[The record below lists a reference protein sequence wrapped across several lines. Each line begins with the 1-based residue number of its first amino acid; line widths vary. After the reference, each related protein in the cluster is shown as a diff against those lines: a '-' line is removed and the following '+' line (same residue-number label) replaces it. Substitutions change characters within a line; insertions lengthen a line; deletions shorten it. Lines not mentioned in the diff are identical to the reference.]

1 MSLKEQLVA
10 DLKVAL
16 QEKDASRA
24 LVIRYLRN
32 AIQYR
37 EKDVGKELDEA
48 AVMEILARQ
57 VRERRE
63 SITAFEAGQRHDLV
77 EKERAELAILEVYM
91 PEQLSQDKILELAQ
105 EVVAEVGATSIRD
118 KGKVMSKLM
127 PQIRGKGDGNVA
139 NEIVT
144 QLLSGEAQ

>member
-1 MSLKEQLVA
+1 MPLKEQLVA

-48 AVMEILARQ
+48 AVMEILSRQ

-77 EKERAELAILEVYM
+77 EKEKAELAILEAYL
-91 PEQLSQDKILELAQ
+91 PEQLSQEQLLDLARQ
-105 EVVAEVGATSIRD
+105 VVTEVGATTIRD

-139 NEIVT
+139 NEVVT
-144 QLLSGEAQ
+144 QLLSGEA

>member
-1 MSLKEQLVA
+1 MPLKEQLVA

-16 QEKDASRA
+16 QDKDAPRA

-63 SITAFEAGQRHDLV
+63 SIAAFEAGQRHDLV
-77 EKERAELAILEVYM
+77 EKERAELAILESYM
-91 PEQLSQDKILELAQ
+91 PEQLSQEEILELAKQ
-105 EVVAEVGATSIRD
+105 VAAEVGASGIRD
-118 KGKVMSKLM
+118 KGKVMGKLM
-127 PQIRGKGDGNVA
+127 PQIRGKGDGNLA
-139 NEIVT
+139 NDIVT
-144 QLLSGEAQ
+144 HLLSGDPQ

>member
-1 MSLKEQLVA
+1 MPLKEQLVA

-48 AVMEILARQ
+48 AVMEILSRQ

-77 EKERAELAILEVYM
+77 EKGKAELAILEAYL
-91 PEQLSQDKILELAQ
+91 PEQLSQEEVLDLARQ
-105 EVVAEVGATSIRD
+105 VVTEVGATTIRD

-139 NEIVT
+139 NEVVT
-144 QLLSGEAQ
+144 QLLSGEA

>member
-1 MSLKEQLVA
+1 MA

-37 EKDVGKELDEA
+37 EKDFGKELDEA
-48 AVMEILARQ
+48 AVMEILSRQ

-63 SITAFEAGQRHDLV
+63 SITAFEAGQRLDLV
-77 EKERAELAILEVYM
+77 EKEKAELAILEAYL
-91 PEQLSQDKILELAQ
+91 PEQLSQEEILDLARQ
-105 EVVAEVGATSIRD
+105 VVIDVGATTIRD

-139 NEIVT
+139 NEVVT
-144 QLLSGEAQ
+144 QLLSGEA

>member
-1 MSLKEQLVA
+1 MPLKEQLVA

-37 EKDVGKELDEA
+37 EKDIGKELDEA
-48 AVMEILARQ
+48 AVMEILSRQ

-63 SITAFEAGQRHDLV
+63 SIAAFEAGQRHDLV
-77 EKERAELAILEVYM
+77 EKEKAELAILEAYL
-91 PEQLSQDKILELAQ
+91 PEQLSQEEILDLARQ
-105 EVVAEVGATSIRD
+105 VVTEVGATTIRD

-139 NEIVT
+139 NEVVT
-144 QLLSGEAQ
+144 QLLFGEA

>member
-1 MSLKEQLVA
+1 MA

-37 EKDVGKELDEA
+37 EKDIGKELDEA
-48 AVMEILARQ
+48 AVMEILSRQ
-57 VRERRE
+57 VRERHE

-77 EKERAELAILEVYM
+77 KKEKAELAILEAYL
-91 PEQLSQDKILELAQ
+91 PEQLSQEEILDLARQ
-105 EVVAEVGATSIRD
+105 VVTEVGATTIRD

-139 NEIVT
+139 NEVVT
-144 QLLSGEAQ
+144 QLLSGEA

>member
-1 MSLKEQLVA
+1 MA

-24 LVIRYLRN
+24 LVIRYFRN

-48 AVMEILARQ
+48 AVMEILSRQ

-77 EKERAELAILEVYM
+77 EKEKAELAILETYL
-91 PEQLSQDKILELAQ
+91 PEQLSQEEILDLARQ
-105 EVVAEVGATSIRD
+105 VVTDVGATTIRD

-139 NEIVT
+139 NEVVT
-144 QLLSGEAQ
+144 QLLSGEA

>member
-1 MSLKEQLVA
+1 MPLKEQLVA

-48 AVMEILARQ
+48 AVMEILSRQ

-77 EKERAELAILEVYM
+77 EKEKAELAILEAYL
-91 PEQLSQDKILELAQ
+91 PEQLSQEEIFDLARQ
-105 EVVAEVGATSIRD
+105 VVTEVGATTIRD

-139 NEIVT
+139 NEVVT
-144 QLLSGEAQ
+144 QLVSGEA

>member
-37 EKDVGKELDEA
+37 AKELGKDLDEA

-63 SITAFEAGQRHDLV
+63 SIAAFEAGQRYDLL
-77 EKERAELAILEVYM
+77 EKERAELAILETYM
-91 PEQLSQDKILELAQ
+91 PDQLSQEEMLELAKQ
-105 EVVAEVGATSIRD
+105 VVAEVGATGIRD
-118 KGKVMSKLM
+118 KGKVMGKLM
-127 PQIRGKGDGNVA
+127 PQIRGKGDGNMA
-139 NEIVT
+139 NELVT
-144 QLLSGEAQ
+144 QLLSGDSQ

>member
-1 MSLKEQLVA
+1 MA

-16 QEKDASRA
+16 QDKDASRA

-37 EKDVGKELDEA
+37 EKDLGKELDEA

-57 VRERRE
+57 VRERRD
-63 SITAFEAGQRHDLV
+63 SIAAFEVGQRHDLV
-77 EKERAELAILEVYM
+77 EKERAELGILEAYM
-91 PEQLSQDKILELAQ
+91 PDQLSQDEILELARQ
-105 EVVAEVGATSIRD
+105 VVAGVGATSIRD
-118 KGKVMSKLM
+118 KGKVMGKLM

-139 NEIVT
+139 NDAVT
-144 QLLSGEAQ
+144 QLLSGEA

>member
-1 MSLKEQLVA
+1 MA

-48 AVMEILARQ
+48 AVMEILSRQ

-77 EKERAELAILEVYM
+77 EKEKAELAILEAYL
-91 PEQLSQDKILELAQ
+91 PEQLSQDQILDLARQ
-105 EVVAEVGATSIRD
+105 VVIDVGATTIRD

-139 NEIVT
+139 NEVVT
-144 QLLSGEAQ
+144 QLLSGEA

>member
-1 MSLKEQLVA
+1 MPLKEQLVA

-48 AVMEILARQ
+48 AVMEILSRQ

-77 EKERAELAILEVYM
+77 EKEKAELAILEAYL
-91 PEQLSQDKILELAQ
+91 PEQLSQEEILDLARQ
-105 EVVAEVGATSIRD
+105 VVTEVGATTIRD

-139 NEIVT
+139 NEVVT
-144 QLLSGEAQ
+144 QLLSGEA

>member
-37 EKDVGKELDEA
+37 EKDIGKELDEA
-48 AVMEILARQ
+48 AVMEILVRQ

>member
-1 MSLKEQLVA
+1 MA

-16 QEKDASRA
+16 QQKDASRA

-48 AVMEILARQ
+48 AVMEILSRQ

-77 EKERAELAILEVYM
+77 EKEKAELAILEAYL
-91 PEQLSQDKILELAQ
+91 PEQLSQEEVLDLARQ
-105 EVVAEVGATSIRD
+105 VVTEVGATTIRD

-139 NEIVT
+139 NEVVT
-144 QLLSGEAQ
+144 QLLSGEA

>member
-63 SITAFEAGQRHDLV
+63 SVVAFESAQRLDLL
-77 EKERAELAILEVYM
+77 EKERAELAILETYM
-91 PEQLSQDKILELAQ
+91 PEQLSRDDVIALARQVMDEL
-105 EVVAEVGATSIRD
+105 GATTIHD
-118 KGKVMSKLM
+118 KGKVMGKLM
-127 PQIRGKGDGNVA
+127 PQIRGKGDGNMA
-139 NEIVT
+139 NEVVT
-144 QLLSGEAQ
+144 QLLSDNP

>member
-1 MSLKEQLVA
+1 MPLKEQLVA

-16 QEKDASRA
+16 QQKDASRA

-48 AVMEILARQ
+48 AVMEILSRQ

-77 EKERAELAILEVYM
+77 EKEKAELAILEAYL
-91 PEQLSQDKILELAQ
+91 PEQLSQEEVLDLARQ
-105 EVVAEVGATSIRD
+105 VVTEVGATTIRD

-139 NEIVT
+139 NEVVT
-144 QLLSGEAQ
+144 QLLSGEA

>member
-1 MSLKEQLVA
+1 MPLKEQLVA

-16 QEKDASRA
+16 QQKDASRA
-24 LVIRYLRN
+24 LVIRYFRN

-48 AVMEILARQ
+48 AVMEILSRQ

-63 SITAFEAGQRHDLV
+63 SIIAFEAGQRHDLV
-77 EKERAELAILEVYM
+77 EKEKAELTILEAYL
-91 PEQLSQDKILELAQ
+91 PEQLSQEEILDLARQ
-105 EVVAEVGATSIRD
+105 VVTEVGATTIRD

-139 NEIVT
+139 NEVVT
-144 QLLSGEAQ
+144 QLLSGEA

>member
-1 MSLKEQLVA
+1 MSLKEQLMA

-16 QEKDASRA
+16 QTSDASRA

-32 AIQYR
+32 AIQYE
-37 EKDVGKELDEA
+37 EKAAGSDLDEP

-63 SITAFEAGQRHDLV
+63 SIAAFEAGQRHDLV
-77 EKERAELAILEVYM
+77 EKEKAELAILEVYL
-91 PEQLSQDKILELAQ
+91 PEQMSQEDLLALAK
-105 EVVAEVGATSIRD
+105 EIASDVGATSLRD

-127 PQIRGKGDGNVA
+127 PQIRGKADGAMA
-139 NEIVT
+139 NAVVT
-144 QLLSGEAQ
+144 QLLSAES

>member
-1 MSLKEQLVA
+1 MPLKEQLVA

-37 EKDVGKELDEA
+37 EKDIGKELDEA
-48 AVMEILARQ
+48 AVMEILSRQ
-57 VRERRE
+57 VRERHE

-77 EKERAELAILEVYM
+77 EKEKAELAILEAYL
-91 PEQLSQDKILELAQ
+91 PEQLSQEEILDLARQ
-105 EVVAEVGATSIRD
+105 VVTEVGATTIRD

-139 NEIVT
+139 NEVVT
-144 QLLSGEAQ
+144 QLLSGEA

>member
-1 MSLKEQLVA
+1 MPLKEQLVA

-37 EKDVGKELDEA
+37 EKDIGKELDEA
-48 AVMEILARQ
+48 AVMEILSRQ

-77 EKERAELAILEVYM
+77 EKEKAELAILEAYL
-91 PEQLSQDKILELAQ
+91 PEQLSQEEILDLARQ
-105 EVVAEVGATSIRD
+105 VVTEVGATTIRD

-139 NEIVT
+139 NEVVT
-144 QLLSGEAQ
+144 QLLSGEA

>member
-1 MSLKEQLVA
+1 MPLKEQLVA

-16 QEKDASRA
+16 QQKDASSA

-48 AVMEILARQ
+48 AVMEILSRQ

-77 EKERAELAILEVYM
+77 EKEKAELAILEAYL
-91 PEQLSQDKILELAQ
+91 PEQLSQEEVLDLARQ
-105 EVVAEVGATSIRD
+105 VVTEVGATTIRD

-139 NEIVT
+139 NEVVT
-144 QLLSGEAQ
+144 QLLSGEA

>member
-1 MSLKEQLVA
+1 MA

-48 AVMEILARQ
+48 AVMEILSRQ

-77 EKERAELAILEVYM
+77 EKEKAELAILEAYL
-91 PEQLSQDKILELAQ
+91 PEQLSQEQLLDLARQ
-105 EVVAEVGATSIRD
+105 VVTEVGATTIRD

-139 NEIVT
+139 NEVVT
-144 QLLSGEAQ
+144 QLLSGEA

>member
-1 MSLKEQLVA
+1 MPLKEQLVA

-48 AVMEILARQ
+48 AVMEILSRQ

-77 EKERAELAILEVYM
+77 EKEKAELAILEAYL
-91 PEQLSQDKILELAQ
+91 PEQLSQEEVLDLARQ
-105 EVVAEVGATSIRD
+105 VVTEVGATTIRD

-139 NEIVT
+139 NEVVT
-144 QLLSGEAQ
+144 QLLSGEA

>member
-1 MSLKEQLVA
+1 MPLKEQLVA

-48 AVMEILARQ
+48 AVMEILSRQ

-77 EKERAELAILEVYM
+77 EKEKAELAILEAYL
-91 PEQLSQDKILELAQ
+91 PEQLSQEEILDLARQ
-105 EVVAEVGATSIRD
+105 VVIDVGATTIRD

-139 NEIVT
+139 NEVVT
-144 QLLSGEAQ
+144 QLLSGEA

>member
-37 EKDVGKELDEA
+37 EKDVGKELEEA

-63 SITAFEAGQRHDLV
+63 SIAAFEAGQRHDLV

-91 PEQLSQDKILELAQ
+91 PEQLSQDKISG
-105 EVVAEVGATSIRD
+105 VGPASS
-118 KGKVMSKLM
+118 G
-127 PQIRGKGDGNVA
+127 RGGGYQHPRQGQSHEQAHAPNPR
-139 NEIVT
+139 
-144 QLLSGEAQ
+144 

>member
-1 MSLKEQLVA
+1 MPLKEQLVA

-16 QEKDASRA
+16 QQKDASRA

-48 AVMEILARQ
+48 AVMEILSRQ

-77 EKERAELAILEVYM
+77 EKEKAEMAILEAYL
-91 PEQLSQDKILELAQ
+91 PEQLSQEEILDLARQ
-105 EVVAEVGATSIRD
+105 VVTEVGATTIRG

-139 NEIVT
+139 NEVVT
-144 QLLSGEAQ
+144 QLLSGEA

>member
-1 MSLKEQLVA
+1 MSLKEQLAA

-63 SITAFEAGQRHDLV
+63 SISAFEAGQRHDLV
-77 EKERAELAILEVYM
+77 EKERGELAILEAYM
-91 PEQLSQDKILELAQ
+91 PQQLSQEEILDLARQ
-105 EVVAEVGATSIRD
+105 AVSEVGATSIRD
-118 KGKVMSKLM
+118 KGKVMGKLM

-139 NEIVT
+139 NELVT
-144 QLLSGEAQ
+144 QLLSGDSQ

>member
-1 MSLKEQLVA
+1 MA

-63 SITAFEAGQRHDLV
+63 SIVAFEAGQRHDLV

-105 EVVAEVGATSIRD
+105 QVVAEVGATSIRD

-144 QLLSGEAQ
+144 QILSGEAQ

>member
-1 MSLKEQLVA
+1 MA

-16 QEKDASRA
+16 QGKDASRA

-37 EKDVGKELDEA
+37 EKDLGKELDEA

-57 VRERRE
+57 VRERRD
-63 SITAFEAGQRHDLV
+63 SIAAFEAGQRHDLV
-77 EKERAELAILEVYM
+77 EKERAELAILEAYM
-91 PEQLSQDKILELAQ
+91 PDQLSQDEILELARQ
-105 EVVAEVGATSIRD
+105 VVAELGATTIRD
-118 KGKVMSKLM
+118 KGKVMGKLM

-139 NEIVT
+139 NDAVT
-144 QLLSGEAQ
+144 QLLSGEA

>member
-1 MSLKEQLVA
+1 MPLKEQLVA

-37 EKDVGKELDEA
+37 EKDLGAELDEA

-57 VRERRE
+57 VRERRD
-63 SITAFEAGQRHDLV
+63 SISAFEAGQRHDLV
-77 EKERAELAILEVYM
+77 EKERAELAILEAYM
-91 PEQLSQDKILELAQ
+91 PEQLSQEDILELVKQ
-105 EVVAEVGATSIRD
+105 VVSEVGATSIRD
-118 KGKVMSKLM
+118 KGKVMGKLM

-139 NEIVT
+139 NDLVT
-144 QLLSGEAQ
+144 QLLSGDSQ

>member
-1 MSLKEQLVA
+1 MA

-16 QEKDASRA
+16 QQKDASRA
-24 LVIRYLRN
+24 LFIRYLRN

-48 AVMEILARQ
+48 AVMEILSRQ

-77 EKERAELAILEVYM
+77 EKEKAELAILEAYL
-91 PEQLSQDKILELAQ
+91 PEQLSQEEVLDLARQ
-105 EVVAEVGATSIRD
+105 VVTEVGATTIRD

-139 NEIVT
+139 NEVVT
-144 QLLSGEAQ
+144 QLLSGEA

>member
-37 EKDVGKELDEA
+37 EKEVGKELDEA
-48 AVMEILARQ
+48 AAMEILARQ

-63 SITAFEAGQRHDLV
+63 SIAAFETGQRHDLV
-77 EKERAELAILEVYM
+77 QKEKTELAILETYM
-91 PEQLSQDKILELAQ
+91 PEQLSQEEILELAKQ
-105 EVVAEVGATSIRD
+105 VVAEVGATSIRD
-118 KGKVMSKLM
+118 KGKVMGKLM

-139 NEIVT
+139 NELVT
-144 QLLSGEAQ
+144 QLLSGDSQ

>member
-1 MSLKEQLVA
+1 MA

-37 EKDVGKELDEA
+37 EKDVGKELEEA

-63 SITAFEAGQRHDLV
+63 SIAAFEVGQRHDLV

-105 EVVAEVGATSIRD
+105 QVVAEVGATSIRD
-118 KGKVMSKLM
+118 KGKVMGKLM
-127 PQIRGKGDGNVA
+127 PQIRGKGDGNMA

>member
-1 MSLKEQLVA
+1 MPLKEQLVA

-16 QEKDASRA
+16 QDKDASRA

-37 EKDVGKELDEA
+37 EKDLGTELDEA

-57 VRERRE
+57 VRERRD
-63 SITAFEAGQRHDLV
+63 SISAFEAGQRHDLV
-77 EKERAELAILEVYM
+77 EKERAELAILEAYM
-91 PEQLSQDKILELAQ
+91 PEQLSQEDILELVKQ
-105 EVVAEVGATSIRD
+105 VVSEVGATSIRD
-118 KGKVMSKLM
+118 KGKVMGKLM

-139 NEIVT
+139 NDLVT
-144 QLLSGEAQ
+144 QLLSGDSQ

>member
-1 MSLKEQLVA
+1 MPLKEQLVA

-48 AVMEILARQ
+48 AVMEILSRQ

-77 EKERAELAILEVYM
+77 EKEKAELAILEAYL
-91 PEQLSQDKILELAQ
+91 PEQLSQDQILDLPRQ
-105 EVVAEVGATSIRD
+105 VVTEVGATTIRD

-139 NEIVT
+139 NEVVT
-144 QLLSGEAQ
+144 QLLSGEA

>member
-1 MSLKEQLVA
+1 MA

-16 QEKDASRA
+16 QEKDAPRA

-48 AVMEILARQ
+48 AVMEILSRQ

-77 EKERAELAILEVYM
+77 EKEKAELAILEAYL
-91 PEQLSQDKILELAQ
+91 PEQLSQEQLLDLARQ
-105 EVVAEVGATSIRD
+105 VVTEVGATTIRD

-139 NEIVT
+139 NEVVT
-144 QLLSGEAQ
+144 QLLSGEA

>member
-1 MSLKEQLVA
+1 MA

-48 AVMEILARQ
+48 AVMEILSRQ

-77 EKERAELAILEVYM
+77 EKEKAELVILEAYL
-91 PEQLSQDKILELAQ
+91 PEQLSQEEVLDLARQ
-105 EVVAEVGATSIRD
+105 VITDVGATTIRD
-118 KGKVMSKLM
+118 KGKVMSRLM
-127 PQIRGKGDGNVA
+127 PQIRGKSDGNVA
-139 NEIVT
+139 NEVVT
-144 QLLSGEAQ
+144 QLLSGEA

>member
-1 MSLKEQLVA
+1 MPLKEQLVA

-37 EKDVGKELDEA
+37 EKDIGKELDEA
-48 AVMEILARQ
+48 AVMEILSRQ

-63 SITAFEAGQRHDLV
+63 SVTAFEAGQRHDLV
-77 EKERAELAILEVYM
+77 EKEKAELAILEAYL
-91 PEQLSQDKILELAQ
+91 PEQLSQEEILDLARQ
-105 EVVAEVGATSIRD
+105 VVIEVGATTIRD

-139 NEIVT
+139 NEVVT
-144 QLLSGEAQ
+144 QLLSGEA

>member
-1 MSLKEQLVA
+1 MPLKEQLVA

-37 EKDVGKELDEA
+37 EKDFGKELDEA
-48 AVMEILARQ
+48 AVMEILSRQ

-63 SITAFEAGQRHDLV
+63 SITAFEAGQRLDLV
-77 EKERAELAILEVYM
+77 EKEKAELAILEAYL
-91 PEQLSQDKILELAQ
+91 PEQLSQEEILDLARQ
-105 EVVAEVGATSIRD
+105 VVIDVGATTIRD

-139 NEIVT
+139 NEVVT
-144 QLLSGEAQ
+144 QLLSGEA